1 MNNKGR
7 IIRTVCFPMY
17 LQNIVDKLS
26 EQRKLSETLSQ
37 LLWDIYGDDDISEEE
52 AIINSMKLERDRLMA
67 EIEKKE
73 KEINH
78 KASNSK
84 LKKMLSYLESWLAEY
99 HSCFIQIKQAVK
111 RGHYAITNENKDK
124 IAKAKATALEYGKE
138 EAFVETYQ
146 RAAAEKTALLR
157 YIKNP
162 SDIPSEWD
170 GYNNNNNNNIYYLIN
185 YYYIEDGKSLE
196 VNF

>member
-26 EQRKLSETLSQ
+26 QQRKLSETLSQ
-37 LLWDIYGDDDISEEE
+37 LLWDIYGDDDISEEQ

-111 RGHYAITNENKDK
+111 RGHYAIIDGNKEK
-124 IAKAKATALEYGKE
+124 VTKAKATASQYGKE
-138 EAFVETYQ
+138 ELFIEIYK
-146 RAAAEKTALLR
+146 RAATEKAALMK

-185 YYYIEDGKSLE
+185 YYYMEDGNVLE